1 MRISIIRSRI
11 IEDLLLP
18 QVIEGTYWIK
28 DFDING
34 NKSNF
39 ISLEA
44 VEGKWKIINNNESYC
59 IDDIENKIEDVYL
72 ETNKFYTI
80 YNTTTKSK
88 LKFYTSD
95 IEFKNDSYMINNY
108 LKDKITIGSLD
119 SNKIIY
125 KHLDDVTATIEQI
138 ENSVVLVL
146 NTTAK
151 TSVYINKSRVNDTT
165 LLSNGDII
173 FINGLKIVYY
183 EEMDNEVLKY
193 LFVDKTAIVNM
204 EQRNIKTAINKEY
217 VEDEEEVEYPLF
229 EEKDYFNKKPRF
241 VSDIKPLDISIDNP
255 PSKIQENKM
264 PLLLT
269 IGPMITMSLT
279 SLLVGYTALDNV
291 LKKDTTWAQA
301 MPSLIICFT
310 MLAGVIIW
318 PVLTRMYTKKM
329 TKKQEAEKA
338 EKYTKYL
345 EEKRKTI
352 NDAKSEQEK
361 ILCNKYLSTKECSEV
376 ILRNYTTLWER
387 RPEDEDFLSV
397 NLGSGTYK
405 MFINMPIPEKH
416 FQMEE
421 DDLEKKVTELYDEKR
436 MLENVPVVY
445 SFIKNYVS
453 GFIGEDIITHEYIKQ
468 ILIQLLAF
476 HSYDNLKIVVLT
488 DEENEHYFE
497 FLKCLPHC
505 FSNDKKM
512 RFFATNNNE
521 YKEVCY
527 FLDRIYNEKQEKVQE
542 TKKITIDKTYLI
554 ITNNFKKIRDYSVI
568 KKILEN
574 KEYFGFSLIIADN
587 KITNLPSEC
596 NSFIK
601 LSVEKGSLQYA
612 KTSEQ
617 DMISFNVNL
626 KEKIDYETCS
636 KILANM
642 PIDIENEVDGK
653 IPNKIGFLEMY
664 DVGKVEQLN
673 SSMRWEQNNPTIN
686 LQAPIGIGKNGEQII
701 LDAHENFHGPHGLIA
716 GSTGSG
722 KSELIITFILSLAVN
737 YSPEEVQFIL
747 IDYKGGGLA
756 GAFDNN
762 NMKLPHIV
770 GTITNLDTNDMNRS
784 FASIQSELKRRQEIF
799 NKTRELTG
807 ESTVDIYKYQRMY
820 REKIVTEPVSHLF
833 IICDEFAEL
842 KMQKYEFMEQ
852 LISTAR
858 IGRGLGIHL
867 ILATQKPSGIVDPQI
882 WSNTRFRICMKVQDK
897 VDSNEII
904 KCSDAA
910 FLSTVGRFYFQVG
923 YNEIFVLGQAA
934 WAGTRYLP
942 SDKVKKTID
951 TNIEFIDNI
960 GNIIKTSNTK
970 TQKFVVYEQLGE
982 ELTNII
988 KYLDKTAKEKNIAAK
1003 PLWLERLSNNILVD
1017 NLIKKYNYNKAGN
1030 IINLVIGEYDIPSN
1044 QEQRLLSLNLSE
1056 SGNTVIY
1063 GITGS
1068 GKENFLTTLLYS
1080 SMLYYSPKEINYYII
1095 DFGSA
1100 SLRIFEECNMI
1111 GDIVNNEDADKIEN
1125 LFKLL
1130 ESSIEQRKK
1139 LFYQY
1144 NGDYLTYIKNANN
1157 LIPAIV
1163 VIINNFEL
1171 YDESYE
1177 KYNERLIMLTR
1188 ECNKY
1193 GIYFIVTSNTPN
1205 GLKSKLKQNFGQIY
1219 SLQQNKEEDYNT
1231 IFSTNKKVYPTN
1243 IFGRGIIKEDNIY
1256 EFQTAFASDIDNINN
1271 FIKEKISV
1279 YNTQYPETAS
1289 KIPVLPDVINYKDL
1303 DLSSLKQTEYPIGLN
1318 KDTLRISKIDFNKNY
1333 ITLITGQD
1341 ITIYTKFI
1349 NNLIYQFLKNNLY
1362 TITINSE
1369 NIDIDENI
1377 INSSDYNDK
1386 RFDDIYLKIKNYINE
1401 CVETYENNNY
1411 DRNIFDKSK
1420 RLVCVILGFSNFK
1433 SKLSDENSKEL
1444 DKLIIKA
1451 KELEVIDFILIDSSS
1466 NLKQLE
1472 FESWFKKSVNTNNGI
1487 WLGNGIATQYNFRI
1501 NNKLDEFTKEIPI
1514 NYCYVIR
1521 NGQAEF
1527 VKYIDNID

>member
-488 DEENEHYFE
+488 DEENEW
-497 FLKCLPHC
+497 L
-505 FSNDKKM
+505 
-512 RFFATNNNE
+512 
-521 YKEVCY
+521 
-527 FLDRIYNEKQEKVQE
+527 
-542 TKKITIDKTYLI
+542 KTY
-554 ITNNFKKIRDYSVI
+554 T
-568 KKILEN
+568 
-574 KEYFGFSLIIADN
+574 
-587 KITNLPSEC
+587 
-596 NSFIK
+596 
-601 LSVEKGSLQYA
+601 
-612 KTSEQ
+612 
-617 DMISFNVNL
+617 
-626 KEKIDYETCS
+626 
-636 KILANM
+636 
-642 PIDIENEVDGK
+642 
-653 IPNKIGFLEMY
+653 
-664 DVGKVEQLN
+664 
-673 SSMRWEQNNPTIN
+673 
-686 LQAPIGIGKNGEQII
+686 
-701 LDAHENFHGPHGLIA
+701 
-716 GSTGSG
+716 
-722 KSELIITFILSLAVN
+722 
-737 YSPEEVQFIL
+737 
-747 IDYKGGGLA
+747 
-756 GAFDNN
+756 
-762 NMKLPHIV
+762 
-770 GTITNLDTNDMNRS
+770 
-784 FASIQSELKRRQEIF
+784 
-799 NKTRELTG
+799 
-807 ESTVDIYKYQRMY
+807 
-820 REKIVTEPVSHLF
+820 
-833 IICDEFAEL
+833 
-842 KMQKYEFMEQ
+842 
-852 LISTAR
+852 
-858 IGRGLGIHL
+858 
-867 ILATQKPSGIVDPQI
+867 
-882 WSNTRFRICMKVQDK
+882 
-897 VDSNEII
+897 
-904 KCSDAA
+904 
-910 FLSTVGRFYFQVG
+910 
-923 YNEIFVLGQAA
+923 
-934 WAGTRYLP
+934 
-942 SDKVKKTID
+942 
-951 TNIEFIDNI
+951 
-960 GNIIKTSNTK
+960 
-970 TQKFVVYEQLGE
+970 
-982 ELTNII
+982 
-988 KYLDKTAKEKNIAAK
+988 
-1003 PLWLERLSNNILVD
+1003 
-1017 NLIKKYNYNKAGN
+1017 
-1030 IINLVIGEYDIPSN
+1030 
-1044 QEQRLLSLNLSE
+1044 
-1056 SGNTVIY
+1056 
-1063 GITGS
+1063 
-1068 GKENFLTTLLYS
+1068 
-1080 SMLYYSPKEINYYII
+1080 
-1095 DFGSA
+1095 
-1100 SLRIFEECNMI
+1100 
-1111 GDIVNNEDADKIEN
+1111 
-1125 LFKLL
+1125 
-1130 ESSIEQRKK
+1130 
-1139 LFYQY
+1139 
-1144 NGDYLTYIKNANN
+1144 
-1157 LIPAIV
+1157 
-1163 VIINNFEL
+1163 
-1171 YDESYE
+1171 
-1177 KYNERLIMLTR
+1177 
-1188 ECNKY
+1188 
-1193 GIYFIVTSNTPN
+1193 
-1205 GLKSKLKQNFGQIY
+1205 
-1219 SLQQNKEEDYNT
+1219 
-1231 IFSTNKKVYPTN
+1231 
-1243 IFGRGIIKEDNIY
+1243 RGI
-1256 EFQTAFASDIDNINN
+1256 
-1271 FIKEKISV
+1271 
-1279 YNTQYPETAS
+1279 
-1289 KIPVLPDVINYKDL
+1289 
-1303 DLSSLKQTEYPIGLN
+1303 
-1318 KDTLRISKIDFNKNY
+1318 
-1333 ITLITGQD
+1333 
-1341 ITIYTKFI
+1341 
-1349 NNLIYQFLKNNLY
+1349 
-1362 TITINSE
+1362 
-1369 NIDIDENI
+1369 
-1377 INSSDYNDK
+1377 
-1386 RFDDIYLKIKNYINE
+1386 
-1401 CVETYENNNY
+1401 
-1411 DRNIFDKSK
+1411 
-1420 RLVCVILGFSNFK
+1420 
-1433 SKLSDENSKEL
+1433 
-1444 DKLIIKA
+1444 
-1451 KELEVIDFILIDSSS
+1451 
-1466 NLKQLE
+1466 
-1472 FESWFKKSVNTNNGI
+1472 
-1487 WLGNGIATQYNFRI
+1487 
-1501 NNKLDEFTKEIPI
+1501 
-1514 NYCYVIR
+1514 
-1521 NGQAEF
+1521 
-1527 VKYIDNID
+1527 